1 MEENRRIVP
10 LALTG
15 AGGEIYRRLTA
26 QQAWNCRT
34 MLDAL
39 SADDQAT
46 YLYLADKIA
55 EAVDRP
61 TSPMAE

>member
-1 MEENRRIVP
+1 MEDNRRIVP
-10 LALTG
+10 LAVTG
-15 AGGEIYRRLTA
+15 AGGELYRRLTA

-46 YLYLADKIA
+46 
-55 EAVDRP
+55 
-61 TSPMAE
+61 